1 MLEVYPIISFYCLIF
16 NCHDKFL
23 DTDYECYIWSES
35 SRSVISTSNT
45 HHLNLRFTRMATA
58 LSFLTP
64 SAAQLHI
71 TITKDTRI
79 ASFFSLSQEKLNVLF
94 CVRLPRREGTD
105 KSKGRLNKGRRE
117 GVGRGR
123 KSKFPALT
131 IEAGEVSPV
140 EQGAVE
146 GGQGDVEE
154 QIGAIGWVSDG
165 VCEQVHLQQGL
176 EQIAQHLAAQRGT
189 CAPF

>member
-1 MLEVYPIISFYCLIF
+1 
-16 NCHDKFL
+16 
-23 DTDYECYIWSES
+23 
-35 SRSVISTSNT
+35 
-45 HHLNLRFTRMATA
+45 MATP
-58 LSFLTP
+58 LSLLTP

-79 ASFFSLSQEKLNVLF
+79 VSLLKSFSRKTNVLF
-94 CVRLPRREGTD
+94 CIRLSRREGKD
-105 KSKGRLNKGRRE
+105 KSKGRLNEERR
-117 GVGRGR
+117 GGRGR
-123 KSKFPALT
+123 TEKNSLT

-154 QIGAIGWVSDG
+154 QIGAVGRVSDG
-165 VCEQVHLQQGL
+165 VREQVHLQQGL

-189 CAPF
+189 CTPFLYFTVTHSVSVSVLL

>member
-1 MLEVYPIISFYCLIF
+1 
-16 NCHDKFL
+16 
-23 DTDYECYIWSES
+23 
-35 SRSVISTSNT
+35 
-45 HHLNLRFTRMATA
+45 MATP
-58 LSFLTP
+58 LSLLTP

-79 ASFFSLSQEKLNVLF
+79 VSFLKSFSRKNRRALLHQTVKKRGQRQIKGEVKWGKTCTEKN
-94 CVRLPRREGTD
+94 
-105 KSKGRLNKGRRE
+105 S
-117 GVGRGR
+117 
-123 KSKFPALT
+123 LT

-154 QIGAIGWVSDG
+154 QIGAVGRVSDG
-165 VCEQVHLQQGL
+165 VREQVHLQQGL

-189 CAPF
+189 CTPLLYFTVTHSVSVSVLLWVGVCPLINLLRLLAWC